1 VKFLL
6 PQSSEI
12 EQAEIPAAL
21 AGLAALQV
29 QLAAR
34 LMMTPHQGNP
44 ENPAPP
50 PEADDLLDTAQAAA
64 VLKCSAKWLY
74 RHAQQLSAVR
84 RGREYLWS
92 RRAINRWLARQR
104 A

>member
-1 VKFLL
+1 MKFLL

-21 AGLAALQV
+21 AGFAALQV

-34 LMMTPHQGNP
+34 LMT
-44 ENPAPP
+44 APP
-50 PEADDLLDTAQAAA
+50 ALTSEPATARDSDDDLLDTAQAAA

-92 RRAINRWLARQR
+92 RRAINRWLASQR

>member
-1 VKFLL
+1 MKFLL
-6 PQSSEI
+6 PQSGEI
-12 EQAEIPAAL
+12 EQAEIPAVL
-21 AGLAALQV
+21 AALAALQG

-34 LMMTPHQGNP
+34 LLMTPPTPTSESTTARGSD
-44 ENPAPP
+44 
-50 PEADDLLDTAQAAA
+50 DDLLDTMQAAA
-64 VLKCSAKWLY
+64 LLRCSPKWLY

-92 RRAINRWLARQR
+92 RRAIDRWLARQR

>member
-1 VKFLL
+1 VKFSL

-21 AGLAALQV
+21 AALSALQG

-34 LMMTPHQGNP
+34 LLM
-44 ENPAPP
+44 APP
-50 PEADDLLDTAQAAA
+50 TPASELATARDSDDDLLDTMQATA

>member
-1 VKFLL
+1 MKFSL

-21 AGLAALQV
+21 AGFAALQV

-34 LMMTPHQGNP
+34 LMTAL
-44 ENPAPP
+44 PALASEP
-50 PEADDLLDTAQAAA
+50 AAARDDDELLDTMQAAA

-92 RRAINRWLARQR
+92 RPAINRWLARQR

>member
-1 VKFLL
+1 VKFSL
-6 PQSSEI
+6 PQSGEI
-12 EQAEIPAAL
+12 EQADIPAAL

-34 LMMTPHQGNP
+34 LMT
-44 ENPAPP
+44 APP
-50 PEADDLLDTAQAAA
+50 ALAPEPATARDDDELLDTRQAAA
-64 VLKCSAKWLY
+64 VLKCSAKFLY

>member
-1 VKFLL
+1 MKVAL
-6 PQSSEI
+6 PHSDQI
-12 EQAEIPAAL
+12 EQADIPAAL
-21 AGLAALQV
+21 AALSALQG

-34 LMMTPHQGNP
+34 LMMTPPTPTSESTTARGSD
-44 ENPAPP
+44 
-50 PEADDLLDTAQAAA
+50 DDLLDTMQAAA
-64 VLKCSAKWLY
+64 LLKCSAKWLY